1 MAHRTR
7 SGTASRQ
14 APLTPLARGL
24 KEIEKLAIRQI
35 AMIEGLQHSS
45 LYPPPSPILP
55 SGVQTGVE
63 MDCDVDIETSTNGR
77 GDEAIAVSW
86 RVTLAHPLA
95 TDAAPLKMERYVDDR
110 RV

>member
-7 SGTASRQ
+7 SGTAPRQ
-14 APLTPLARGL
+14 APLTPLARGP
-24 KEIEKLAIRQI
+24 KEIQKLAIRQI
-35 AMIEGLQHSS
+35 EMIEGLQQT
-45 LYPPPSPILP
+45 
-55 SGVQTGVE
+55 GVQTGVE

-77 GDEAIAVSW
+77 GDEAIALSW

-110 RV
+110 V